1 MTLVIFSAAVSA
13 ANSAIYASSRML
25 WSMAGDHFAP
35 ARFSRV
41 SRNGVPVNAIL
52 LTAVL
57 ALVSMLTRYISA
69 QQLYLYLIAST
80 GQVGCLAWIVIGWCQ
95 YRFRRA
101 VDRGEYPSSLL
112 RYRSPFVSVG
122 GGNCDSHQYRHHHR
136 HLVQS
141 IRNVDY
147 ADRIVIYD
155 LHYRVMVYIQ
165 AHPEIGKSI
174 WSLYL

>member
-1 MTLVIFSAAVSA
+1 
-13 ANSAIYASSRML
+13 SRML

-95 YRFRRA
+95 YRFRR
-101 VDRGEYPSSLL
+101 
-112 RYRSPFVSVG
+112 
-122 GGNCDSHQYRHHHR
+122 
-136 HLVQS
+136 
-141 IRNVDY
+141 
-147 ADRIVIYD
+147 
-155 LHYRVMVYIQ
+155 
-165 AHPEIGKSI
+165 
-174 WSLYL
+174 

>member
-1 MTLVIFSAAVSA
+1 MARRLLFSRWFIHVNDCLMGKVLCLGLFPCGHSGADTLMTLVIFSAAVSA

-80 GQVGCLAWIVIGWCQ
+80 GQVGCLARIVIGWCQ

-112 RYRSPFVSVG
+112 RYRSLCFRG
-122 GGNCDSHQYRHHHR
+122 WRQ
-136 HLVQS
+136 L
-141 IRNVDY
+141 
-147 ADRIVIYD
+147 
-155 LHYRVMVYIQ
+155 
-165 AHPEIGKSI
+165 
-174 WSLYL
+174 